1 MEINH
6 NFSNFSNLKIYIN
19 NIEFDL
25 KTIDINESNIR
36 LITNTSNQNYI
47 PIENWVELTLK
58 KNSQHKVMSNFHNIV
73 LYGIFPIDYSFNQ
86 FNIKVTFSVDEI
98 YGDLDVLKLRLL
110 RKAKLKKIEKVRNK
124 NNI

>member
-1 MEINH
+1 MKINH
-6 NFSNFSNLKIYIN
+6 NFNNLKIIIN

-25 KTIDINESNIR
+25 KTIDIDESNIR

-58 KNSQHKVMSNFHNIV
+58 KNSQYKVLSNFHNII
-73 LYGIFPIDYSFNQ
+73 LIGIYPIDYSFNQ
-86 FNIKVTFSVDEI
+86 FNIKVIFSVDEI
-98 YGDLDVLKLRLL
+98 YGDLDILKLRLL
-110 RKAKLKKIEKVRNK
+110 RKAKLKRLEKVRNK